1 MLHPNIYIG
10 NSVSMPGDCMI
21 VAVSDVHLGTPYCN
35 KKLFMEFLNNV
46 VNAEEVDHFV
56 LVGDIFDLWRR
67 DPLKVIFENT
77 DVFKAFEA
85 LQETTEIHYVVGN
98 HDYHMIEL
106 KSLHPDNFVLDTSTD
121 VTLRSGNQSYH
132 FVHGFQFEF
141 ADKLE
146 VYQAF
151 ADQLCMGVDIVGSAA
166 DSIWNLFEM
175 TSQFYDGVKK
185 WLNIDPETLLKW
197 PGERL
202 STNDVKSITHKAKME
217 RDQSGFD
224 VIIYGHTHHPFAEKD
239 VANTGSW
246 VDDPS
251 RHMLKENTYI
261 VIKDGELELK
271 EYYE

>member
-1 MLHPNIYIG
+1 
-10 NSVSMPGDCMI
+10 MPGDCMI